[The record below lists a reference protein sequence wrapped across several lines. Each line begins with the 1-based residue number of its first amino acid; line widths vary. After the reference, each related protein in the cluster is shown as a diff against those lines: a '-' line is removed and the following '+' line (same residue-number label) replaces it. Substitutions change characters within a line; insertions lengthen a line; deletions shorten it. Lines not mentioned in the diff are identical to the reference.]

1 MLVTFKCRAYADITM
16 FGNVAVQFLQMMGF
30 GEQVPGAL
38 RIEDVP
44 EALDN
49 LRRGLEQ
56 IPDQLQPA
64 GNEDAEQPTTS
75 LQTRALPLLELLQA
89 AIADE
94 TRVRWE

>member
-44 EALDN
+44 KALGN

-75 LQTRALPLLELLQA
+75 LHTRALPLLELLQA

-94 TRVRWE
+94 TRVRWD